1 MNLKRSENRMKGIL
15 FMALATLVTSASAAD
30 SILVTA
36 ELTRNGEL
44 VNKFSGYTP
53 SRVTLPYR
61 DVKTI
66 SYNKSVKDGKITVGK
81 LDVGTVGFI
90 TPAIMSDG
98 RILIRYKVNYVRL
111 LEMSTS
117 KVGKFQIDLPHTD
130 VLQISNDTTVAN
142 GESFQIPENISNGS
156 KYIYKLSATKQ

>member
-1 MNLKRSENRMKGIL
+1 MKGIL
-15 FMALATLVTSASAAD
+15 FIALATLVTSASAAD

-44 VNKFSGYTP
+44 VSKFSGYTP
-53 SRVTLPYR
+53 NRVTLPYR

-66 SYNKSVKDGKITVGK
+66 SYNKSVKDGKITVGE

-98 RILIRYKVNYVRL
+98 KILIRYKVNYVRL
-111 LEMSTS
+111 LEMNTS
-117 KVGKFQIDLPHTD
+117 KVGKVQIDLPHTD
-130 VLQISNDTTVAN
+130 VFQISNDTTIAN
-142 GESFQIPENISNGS
+142 GGSFQIPENISNGS
-156 KYIYKLSATKQ
+156 KYIYKVSATKQ